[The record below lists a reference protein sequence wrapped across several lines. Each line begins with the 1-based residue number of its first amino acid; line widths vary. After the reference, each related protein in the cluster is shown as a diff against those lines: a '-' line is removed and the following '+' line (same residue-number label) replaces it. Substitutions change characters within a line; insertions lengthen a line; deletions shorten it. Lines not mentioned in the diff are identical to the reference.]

1 MGVFI
6 HCTKGVLNPF
16 KGAFARAV
24 LSLRLLRVSVKQCPS
39 EQRGGRVMVC
49 RLSSGDSEVEKEAG
63 DQGSGSVSRGAKTSL
78 EMI

>member
-24 LSLRLLRVSVKQCPS
+24 LSPRLLRVSVKQCPS